1 MTDVD
6 TISLA
11 QVKSKALTWLWDR
24 YIPSGAVTMCF
35 GDGGVGK
42 SFLSLAIAAA
52 VTRGWP
58 LPGEEQES
66 KTPGNVIVQNAEN
79 ALPTVVKPRLELLGA
94 DCERVHCI
102 NESEHRLTL
111 SDERIEA
118 AIVKHD
124 AKLMILDPVQA
135 YLGGAV
141 SMNRA
146 ESVRLVLTQ
155 LAQMAERTKCA
166 ILLAGHLNKAG
177 GAKANYRGLGSVDMF
192 NSVPSVL
199 YLGKPD
205 DDDERVMVQG
215 KNNLTEVG
223 PSLMFRLSK
232 ADGFEWLGECDT
244 TLEELLAK
252 KTAAERDRKRA
263 EAAEFL
269 QDILS
274 EGEIAAVEIV
284 EMGLDNGFSEST
296 LKRAKRSIGG
306 RSRKEDG
313 AWFWYMP

>member
-1 MTDVD
+1 MPDVD

-11 QVKSKALTWLWDR
+11 NVESKAVTYLWEP
-24 YIPSGAVTMCF
+24 YIPSGTVTLCF

-58 LPGEEQES
+58 LPGEEQVS
-66 KTPGNVIVQNAEN
+66 RPPGNVIVQNAEN

-111 SDERIEA
+111 TDERIEA
-118 AIVKHD
+118 AIQKHN

-166 ILLAGHLNKAG
+166 LLLAGHLNKG
-177 GAKANYRGLGSVDMF
+177 TGKANYRGLGSVDMF

-199 YLGKPD
+199 YLGRPD

-215 KNNLTEVG
+215 KNNLAEAG
-223 PSLMFRLSK
+223 PSRMFRLSK
-232 ADGFEWLGECDT
+232 AKGFEWLGECDI

-252 KTAAERDRKRA
+252 KTSADREYKIA

-269 QDILS
+269 RDILS
-274 EGEIAAVEIV
+274 EGPIASTEIV
-284 EMGLDNGFSEST
+284 EMGMDNGFSEST
-296 LKRAKRSIGG
+296 LKRAKRSIGAH
-306 RSRKEDG
+306 SRKKPDQ
-313 AWFWYMP
+313 WYWRLT

>member
-1 MTDVD
+1 MLDVD

-11 QVKSKALTWLWDR
+11 HVESKALAWLWER
-24 YIPSGAVTMCF
+24 YIPSGAVTLCF

-58 LPGEEQES
+58 LPGEAQEP
-66 KTPGNVIVQNAEN
+66 KQPGNVIVQNAEN

-102 NESEHRLTL
+102 NESERRLTL

-118 AIVKHD
+118 AILKHN

-166 ILLAGHLNKAG
+166 ILLAGHLNKG
-177 GAKANYRGLGSVDMF
+177 TGKANYRGLGSVDMF

-199 YLGKPD
+199 YLGRPD

-215 KNNLTEVG
+215 KNNLTEAG

-232 ADGFEWLGECDT
+232 ATGFEWLGECDT
-244 TLEELLAK
+244 TLEELLA
-252 KTAAERDRKRA
+252 RKRPGRGGGRLEEA
-263 EAAEFL
+263 EDFL
-269 QDILS
+269 QEILAGGDAAAADIMVWAQENGIS
-274 EGEIAAVEIV
+274 EK
-284 EMGLDNGFSEST
+284 T
-296 LKRAKRSIGG
+296 LRRAKKNLGVKAT
-306 RSRKEDG
+306 RKDER
-313 AWFWYMP
+313 WIWSLQ